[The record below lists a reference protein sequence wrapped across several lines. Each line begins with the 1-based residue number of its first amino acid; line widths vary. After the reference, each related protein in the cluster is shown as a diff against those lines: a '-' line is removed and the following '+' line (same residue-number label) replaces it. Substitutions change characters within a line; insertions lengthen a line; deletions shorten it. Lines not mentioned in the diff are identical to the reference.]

1 MKIKGLNLRNKHRE
15 WGRGAKYTSVRK
27 RIKKLEK
34 TAERRAIKEV
44 IKKELMEV

>member
-1 MKIKGLNLRNKHRE
+1 MKIKGVNLRNKHKE
-15 WGRGAKYTSVRK
+15 WGRGAKYTSVRR

-44 IKKELMEV
+44 IKRELMEV